1 MTALMMRQCR
11 RRGIGVRPPPSQHRH
26 LGSTDVA
33 SGSPKQGP
41 TSVYRDE
48 SSDKIA
54 EQMRR
59 VQRRQQETTEQCIG
73 VCTAVG
79 GWRRR
84 LACRLSCSD
93 RAGGARA
100 SRGLGIVP
108 GRPTNDSHA
117 CPSRL
122 FPRNSLL
129 SNHLENYPNAVALT
143 SQPPC
148 AARLGTRP
156 RYWSL
161 PRRPPALSPPMLRSE
176 EQRPHAQDLVHHVP
190 SLANRSTVEMLSSSP
205 VPKL

>member
-1 MTALMMRQCR
+1 MGLGFARRQANTGTWAQLMWPRARQSR
-11 RRGIGVRPPPSQHRH
+11 VR
-26 LGSTDVA
+26 
-33 SGSPKQGP
+33 
-41 TSVYRDE
+41 TSVYRDG
-48 SSDKIA
+48 SSDKVA
-54 EQMRR
+54 EQIRR

-100 SRGLGIVP
+100 SRGLRIVP
-108 GRPTNDSHA
+108 GLPTNGSLA

-129 SNHLENYPNAVALT
+129 SNLLENYPNAVAYVSSPLCCPT
-143 SQPPC
+143 
-148 AARLGTRP
+148 LGIRP

-161 PRRPPALSPPMLRSE
+161 PRRPPALSPPMLHSE
-176 EQRPHAQDLVHHVP
+176 GAKTTRTRLGAPC
-190 SLANRSTVEMLSSSP
+190 SISC
-205 VPKL
+205 K